1 MIDLALRFCLVAL
14 TTSLGWAI
22 RGVWGHWWG
31 ETAVGALCGM
41 SIWLAFGESGNAW
54 QMLVFG
60 AVIALSHSV
69 GGDISYGQIVAYVV
83 GKGDSRD
90 EEGREIPQRSPGF
103 GLFAIF
109 LVGGMIGFYPATA
122 LGLLMRGAS
131 YGLDDL
137 ALWAVL
143 ASLGAFLAYKLLVLG
158 LGLRLS
164 PPRSDYW
171 AATLGGA
178 VSTMAYFAAMRD
190 LVVLGTGLLGWFGYG
205 GGFVAGLLLHRKAVR
220 AGWRVDSWKWMEH
233 SVGFFGG
240 ISLASSVALFRSTL
254 AALPLS
260 RPAVLASAIVV
271 FWFVPYM
278 VLSDNFEYW
287 AFERRVISRRAF
299 AAFHAASLAS
309 LPVFIMVVGRIMQTW
324 AGALWHRWPFVLGIW
339 LYVLIA
345 ILKPFPVLGGGLG
358 GFFGFS
364 QWSRCREWTIVRG
377 TFLAMGFACTILGLL
392 L

>member
-1 MIDLALRFCLVAL
+1 MGGADVYWQATLGRDLGHGYTPNRLFGDQRSRWPTRGWPVLAEASTILVFTPAEVREKEEHEVGSSVCWHRCRYVAWTSTGCGRDGIFSKRSANAGFQGACRVIDLALRFCLVAL

-54 QMLVFG
+54 QMLV
-60 AVIALSHSV
+60 L
-69 GGDISYGQIVAYVV
+69 
-83 GKGDSRD
+83 
-90 EEGREIPQRSPGF
+90 PQRSPGF

-240 ISLASSVALFRSTL
+240 ISLAHRGVLVR
-254 AALPLS
+254 
-260 RPAVLASAIVV
+260 AV
-271 FWFVPYM
+271 YG
-278 VLSDNFEYW
+278 
-287 AFERRVISRRAF
+287 
-299 AAFHAASLAS
+299 SLGQ
-309 LPVFIMVVGRIMQTW
+309 LR
-324 AGALWHRWPFVLGIW
+324 VLG
-339 LYVLIA
+339 L
-345 ILKPFPVLGGGLG
+345 
-358 GFFGFS
+358 
-364 QWSRCREWTIVRG
+364 
-377 TFLAMGFACTILGLL
+377 
-392 L
+392 